1 MKLEFEQNVVSEDL
15 FHELDFSS
23 YLSRFDLEL
32 PLLPSVVLHPLSR
45 ERGMAHF
52 ERLSRLEQKIDEGK
66 LPLDELMAQSRKIP
80 SPDYMLS
87 YFESGALE
95 QFQLLTLG
103 QFVSRELALQE
114 LEKEYP
120 VDEASRESLLSI
132 ESSLKTHTTKGFS
145 RLKPDDGEEQ
155 LYKDWQVIEK
165 ELKTKL
171 SQYEREI
178 QEQTGLKMIYP
189 YPKEILAPSSEVLF
203 RIQKCRLVSAYETS
217 GVFRVDYRLS
227 EAIEN
232 LDREKNLLEE
242 ELEELVAQKLQR
254 VNEELEP
261 FFLPFRLQV
270 KKRKHRTLDYAL
282 IWVKQQYGLCLP
294 SFHGACHL
302 SQAVLPVL
310 NRQQREKYVP
320 LDLELRRGANVLHG
334 ANMTGKTTVLKTLF
348 FHLTTIRMGL
358 PVPAASVSM
367 TFPEQVE
374 IHLKTAGS
382 IRRNLSSFGDE
393 LHFFTKKMGENAY
406 ILVDEL
412 FQTTDPVSGAK
423 LSSIFLEE
431 FSQKSC
437 FFFCTSHYPEV
448 LDVPGIRLFR
458 MADVAIQL
466 ETDQDITVAEWLEKM
481 PFRIEP
487 IDPSQIGEAL
497 QTEEKPLLIAL
508 HFPIPESIKL
518 KIRERMING
527 RYPRKSGAGRSSEE
541 HGKGNCRR
549 NTEIH

>member
-15 FHELDFSS
+15 YHELDFSS
-23 YLSRFDLEL
+23 YLSQFDLEL
-32 PLLPSVVLHPLSR
+32 PLLPSVVLHPMSR
-45 ERGMAHF
+45 EQGKAHF
-52 ERLSRLEQKIDEGK
+52 ERLSCLEQKIDEGK
-66 LPLDELMAQSRKIP
+66 LPLDELMAQSRQIP

-114 LEKEYP
+114 LEKGYP

-132 ESSLKTHTTKGFS
+132 ESRLKTHTTKGFS
-145 RLKPDDGEEQ
+145 RLQSGDAEEQ
-155 LYKDWQVIEK
+155 LYKDWEVVEK

-189 YPKEILAPSSEVLF
+189 YPKEIPAPSSEMLS
-203 RIQKCRLVSAYETS
+203 RIQKCCLVSAYEIS

-227 EAIEN
+227 ETIEN
-232 LDREKNLLEE
+232 LDREKKLIEE
-242 ELEELVAQKLQR
+242 KLEELVAKKLLR
-254 VNEELEP
+254 INEELEP
-261 FFLPFRLQV
+261 FFPPFRLQV
-270 KKRKHRTLDYAL
+270 KKRKRRTLDYSL
-282 IWVKQQYGLCLP
+282 IWVKQHCGLSLP

-310 NRQQREKYVP
+310 QRQQREKYVP

-348 FHLTTIRMGL
+348 FHLTVIRMGL

-374 IHLKTAGS
+374 IHFKTAGS

-393 LHFFTKKMGENAY
+393 LQFFTKKMGENAY

-423 LSSIFLEE
+423 LSSIFLEV
-431 FSQKSC
+431 FSQKNC

-466 ETDQDITVAEWLEKM
+466 EMERDITVAEWLEKM

-497 QTEEKPLLIAL
+497 QTGEKPLLIAL

-527 RYPRKSGAGRSSEE
+527 RYPLKSGAGRSSEE
-541 HGKGNCRR
+541 HCKGNCRR
-549 NTEIH
+549 NTKIH

>member
-217 GVFRVDYRLS
+217 GVFRVLVDLVPTFRYR
-227 EAIEN
+227 A
-232 LDREKNLLEE
+232 
-242 ELEELVAQKLQR
+242 A
-254 VNEELEP
+254 
-261 FFLPFRLQV
+261 
-270 KKRKHRTLDYAL
+270 
-282 IWVKQQYGLCLP
+282 
-294 SFHGACHL
+294 
-302 SQAVLPVL
+302 
-310 NRQQREKYVP
+310 
-320 LDLELRRGANVLHG
+320 DL
-334 ANMTGKTTVLKTLF
+334 
-348 FHLTTIRMGL
+348 
-358 PVPAASVSM
+358 
-367 TFPEQVE
+367 
-374 IHLKTAGS
+374 TAGCC
-382 IRRNLSSFGDE
+382 R
-393 LHFFTKKMGENAY
+393 
-406 ILVDEL
+406 LV
-412 FQTTDPVSGAK
+412 PKA
-423 LSSIFLEE
+423 
-431 FSQKSC
+431 SC
-437 FFFCTSHYPEV
+437 P
-448 LDVPGIRLFR
+448 
-458 MADVAIQL
+458 
-466 ETDQDITVAEWLEKM
+466 
-481 PFRIEP
+481 
-487 IDPSQIGEAL
+487 
-497 QTEEKPLLIAL
+497 
-508 HFPIPESIKL
+508 
-518 KIRERMING
+518 
-527 RYPRKSGAGRSSEE
+527 
-541 HGKGNCRR
+541 
-549 NTEIH
+549 